1 MFQIG
6 ATSDFVMENSIL
18 NVFLYKEEGFKTS
31 EILSF
36 KLYSMYVLERERP
49 KLMNETD
56 IAHHH

>member
-18 NVFLYKEEGFKTS
+18 KMFLYKEEGFKTS
-31 EILSF
+31 ENFELQA
-36 KLYSMYVLERERP
+36 SMYVLERARP

-56 IAHHH
+56 ITHHH